1 MFRLA
6 TEEGTQMSNLYQS
19 WTSEQQER
27 FAAFR
32 RCTFRK
38 ETISKLVTFCLAK
51 EQQQR
56 RSLHH
61 NACQLLLD
69 SPSIMKKKNK
79 TCFTENYHPELA
91 LQDFVAPNCASEII
105 SVVST
110 IAKSYAQRLVAA
122 TRQLATQEYN
132 YPTTHK
138 LLPQFYL
145 QAHRQR
151 VQHGLDPGFFI
162 FPSLQQQQQQ
172 KQLNSSVPIHNPC
185 HTAGTSYHPSSYQR
199 LYSIQLAAAREA
211 EKEFHNVTSL
221 PSEKEETGENT
232 ESPNI

>member
-1 MFRLA
+1 
-6 TEEGTQMSNLYQS
+6 MSNLYQS
-19 WTSEQQER
+19 WTSEQQDR

-56 RSLHH
+56 ISLYN

-69 SPSIMKKKNK
+69 SSSIMKNN
-79 TCFTENYHPELA
+79 TSFNENYQPQLT

-132 YPTTHK
+132 YPTTQK

-145 QAHRQR
+145 QTYRQR

-162 FPSLQQQQQQ
+162 FPSPQQQQQQ
-172 KQLNSSVPIHNPC
+172 QPNSSVPIHNPC
-185 HTAGTSYHPSSYQR
+185 HTAGTPGSSNQSSYQR
-199 LYSIQLAAAREA
+199 LYSVQLAAAREA
-211 EKEFHNVTSL
+211 EKEFNELTTL
-221 PSEKEETGENT
+221 PDEEDEETKEETEAPT
-232 ESPNI
+232 A